1 MENKQLMNILDTA
14 LAKNKKDGI
23 DLKDSYQMM
32 KVLDSNNTN
41 IYQMVEVIK
50 NSDNSYKII
59 PKEGY
64 QIHLLGQD
72 SDRVGIWND
81 NYYLVISEMNQLA
94 ICVSYQESQCC
105 GSKAISVDK
114 VPNYLL
120 VRFRGKILSGQN

>member
-1 MENKQLMNILDTA
+1 MNNKQLMEILDTA

-32 KVLDSNNTN
+32 KVLDINNTN
-41 IYQMVEVIK
+41 IVIK

-59 PKEGY
+59 PKSGY

-94 ICVSYQESQCC
+94 ICISYQESQCC
-105 GSKAISVDK
+105 GGKAISVDK